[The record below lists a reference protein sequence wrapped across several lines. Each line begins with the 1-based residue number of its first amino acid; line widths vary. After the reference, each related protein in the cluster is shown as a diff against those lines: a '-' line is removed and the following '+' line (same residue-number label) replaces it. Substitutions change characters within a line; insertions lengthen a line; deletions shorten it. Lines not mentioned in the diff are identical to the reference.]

1 MIADAYHDLL
11 HAPNTAVLA
20 SLLPDGTPQA
30 SPVWFWFDGERIM
43 VSTTAERQKHRNV
56 KRSPDVAL
64 TVVDPDQP
72 LRYLEIRGRVEL
84 ADDPE
89 FVIRDA
95 IARKHGFPD
104 GGAFD
109 EPGSHRVTMT
119 IVPTRVIEH

>member
-1 MIADAYHDLL
+1 M
-11 HAPNTAVLA
+11 
-20 SLLPDGTPQA
+20 
-30 SPVWFWFDGERIM
+30 SPSPS
-43 VSTTAERQKHRNV
+43 STRTSHSATSK
-56 KRSPDVAL
+56 
-64 TVVDPDQP
+64 
-72 LRYLEIRGRVEL
+72 IRGRVEL